1 MLRVSNTLSGVK
13 EDFVPYDPK
22 QVRVYVCGITP
33 YAESHVGHGMSYV
46 VFDVITRYLEYRGYG
61 VKLVQN
67 FTDVDDKII
76 ERAESLEITAGELA
90 DRYIERFFADMELLN
105 VRRADE
111 YPRATQEVPSIIK
124 MIDGLIEKGFAYAVG
139 GDVYY
144 RVRSLPDYGKLS
156 HRTLDGMVAGVRVAV
171 IAAKE
176 HPLDFTLWKGAKPDE
191 PSWESPW
198 GPGRP
203 GWHIECSAMSLSY
216 LGETLDIHG
225 GGQDLVF
232 PHHEN
237 EIAQSEA
244 FTGVTPFAKYW
255 LHNGLLR
262 MGEEKMSKSTGNL
275 VTIRDA
281 VNRYGAD
288 AFRVFVLMSHYRS
301 PLTWSE
307 ESLAS
312 GGRAAHRLV
321 RAVSGSDDHEENA
334 GSPSPDQDVDSRSFR
349 VRFEAAMDD
358 DFNTPQAIAVLFDLA
373 HEINKKSE
381 GAVAGAQKT
390 LRELAGLLGLTLTRE
405 ASGSREASPFIN
417 LLIETREELRK
428 ERQYALADRLRDRL
442 TELGVVLEDTPTGT
456 DWEYRQSG

>member
-1 MLRVSNTLSGVK
+1 MLRISNTLSGIK
-13 EDFVPYDPK
+13 EDFEPYDPK

-33 YAESHVGHGMSYV
+33 YAESHIGHGMSYV
-46 VFDVITRYLEYRGYG
+46 VFDVIKRYLEYRGYG
-61 VKLVQN
+61 VKVVQN

-76 ERAESLEITAGELA
+76 ERASSLGISAEELA
-90 DRYIERFFADMELLN
+90 GRYIDRFFEDMELLH

-111 YPRATQEVPSIIK
+111 YPRATQEVPAIVR
-124 MIDGLIEKGFAYAVG
+124 MISGLIDKGFAYSAN

-144 RVRSLPDYGKLS
+144 RVRVQPDYGKLS
-156 HRTLDGMVAGVRVAV
+156 HRTLDGMVAGARVAV
-171 IAAKE
+171 AEAKE
-176 HPLDFTLWKGAKPDE
+176 HPLDFTLWKGSKPDE

-203 GWHIECSAMSLSY
+203 GWHIECSAMSLNY

-255 LHNGLLR
+255 MHNGLLH

-275 VTIRDA
+275 VTIRD
-281 VNRYGAD
+281 VVTSHGSD

-307 ESLAS
+307 EGLAS
-312 GGRAAHRLV
+312 ADRATQRLV
-321 RAVSGSDDHEENA
+321 RAVSGSENEA
-334 GSPSPDQDVDSRSFR
+334 VAEGKSALDAQPFR
-349 VRFEAAMDD
+349 AQFEAAMDD
-358 DFNTPQAIAVLFDLA
+358 DFNTSQAIAVLFDLA
-373 HEINKKSE
+373 REINKASGPVSE
-381 GAVAGAQKT
+381 AQTT
-390 LRELAGLLGLTLTRE
+390 LRELAGLLGLTLTGSESESNE
-405 ASGSREASPFIN
+405 AGPFIE
-417 LLIETREELRK
+417 LLIETRAALRK
-428 ERQYALADRLRDRL
+428 ERQFALADQVRDRL
-442 TELGVVLEDTPTGT
+442 IEMGVALEDTADGT
-456 DWEYRQSG
+456 EWEYRRS

>member
-1 MLRVSNTLSGVK
+1 MLRVLNTLSGVK
-13 EDFVPYDPK
+13 EDFVPNDPAM
-22 QVRVYVCGITP
+22 VRVYVCGITP

-46 VFDVITRYLEYRGYG
+46 VFDVIKRYLEYRGYG
-61 VKLVQN
+61 VRLVQN

-76 ERAESLEITAGELA
+76 ARAQVLGITPDELA
-90 DRYIERFFADMELLN
+90 GRYIDRYFEDMELLH

-111 YPRATQEVPSIIK
+111 YPRATQEVPSILT
-124 MIDGLIEKGFAYAVG
+124 MIEGLIEKDFAYPAN

-144 RVRSLPDYGKLS
+144 RVQSMPGYGKLS
-156 HRTLDGMVAGVRVAV
+156 HRTLDGMVAGSRVA
-171 IAAKE
+171 ITEAKE
-176 HPLDFTLWKGAKPDE
+176 HPLDFTLWKGAKPGE
-191 PSWESPW
+191 PSWDSPW

-216 LGETLDIHG
+216 LGEALDIHG

-275 VTIRDA
+275 VTIRD
-281 VNRYGAD
+281 VVTRYGAA

-307 ESLAS
+307 EGLAS
-312 GGRAAHRLV
+312 AGRAVQRLV
-321 RAVSGSDDHEENA
+321 RAVSAVAVDTEAAASSSGDDVIDVA
-334 GSPSPDQDVDSRSFR
+334 AFQD
-349 VRFEAAMDD
+349 RFETAMDD
-358 DFNTPQAIAVLFDLA
+358 DFGTSQAIAVLFDLA
-373 HEINKKSE
+373 HEINRSMVDVTE
-381 GAVAGAQKT
+381 AQFM
-390 LRELAGLLGLTLTRE
+390 LRKLAGVLGLTLARD
-405 ASGSREASPFIN
+405 ASGSQEASPFIE
-417 LLIETREELRK
+417 LLIEMRAELRK
-428 ERQYALADRLRDRL
+428 ERQFALADRVRDRL
-442 TELGVVLEDTPTGT
+442 TDLGVALEDTGAGT
-456 DWEYRQSG
+456 EWEYKQS